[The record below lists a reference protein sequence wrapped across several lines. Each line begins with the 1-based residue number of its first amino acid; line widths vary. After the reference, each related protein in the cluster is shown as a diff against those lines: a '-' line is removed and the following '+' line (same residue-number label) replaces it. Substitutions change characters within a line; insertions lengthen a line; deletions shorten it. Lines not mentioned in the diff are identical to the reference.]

1 MRLFKQYKTFPK
13 DEVEFALR
21 LREEPRLATY
31 IAHTLA
37 LVKVAKRKK
46 QDGVTSDAWWECR
59 WHTCSDLAEQTQID
73 FTFLKKAI
81 SGGEVRTWRNI
92 GDDCFAFLVSV
103 YPCIPQRIKRDIYVC
118 AHCEA
123 IYRNEPVSECDCTL
137 GREDQLFIKGSAVY
151 TLPPKQN

>member
-1 MRLFKQYKTFPK
+1 MRLFKQYKTLPK

-37 LVKVAKRKK
+37 LVEIAKRKK
-46 QDGVTSDAWWECR
+46 QDGVTSDARWESS

-118 AHCEA
+118 ANCES
-123 IYRNEPVSECDCTL
+123 IYRDEAVTRCDCTV
-137 GREDQLFIKGSAVY
+137 GKSDQSFIKGHCVY
-151 TLPPKQN
+151 RLPER

>member
-1 MRLFKQYKTFPK
+1 MRLFKQYKTLPK
-13 DEVEFALR
+13 DEIEFALR

-37 LVKVAKRKK
+37 LAGVAKRKK
-46 QDGVTSDAWWECR
+46 QDGVTSEARWEYI

-81 SGGEVRTWRNI
+81 SGGKVRTWRNI

-118 AHCEA
+118 APCGG
-123 IYRNEPVSECDCTL
+123 IYRDEPVSECDCTL
-137 GREDQLFIKGSAVY
+137 GKEDQRFIKGYAVY
-151 TLPPKQN
+151 TLPAK